1 MSREQRKYADLKGAE
16 QGYAARGKDFR
27 QELRH
32 LKKLKRGDALSTRGA
47 HRLHYLQEL
56 RKRRIPTDI
65 AKTVGTVATT
75 ALTGGLAGGIKG
87 GLAAAKTAA
96 KEGFK
101 KLGKGKILKGLGQ
114 LAKDPLLR
122 LVGTSIAGKTSTALA
137 RKKMKRKMEEASS
150 RVERAKAF
158 GDYGGVQ
165 DIQRAGAHYTPGL
178 EAAIPLATSAAMR
191 GLSNIS
197 DVAETA
203 ITDQPSFLSEKS
215 TSGVRFDPLNPYMPE
230 ETSPD
235 LPSMTG
241 LDEIIGDYEG
251 PKLSDGILR
260 NFSFGLEDY
269 DPMSDLTEI
278 AQPEEYFD
286 DSIPSPASDPRSFP
300 EAKDWLE
307 LQRDKFDARRKG
319 IDIYGFE
326 EEPGF
331 EFPESDPI
339 PLPEITL
346 DPITTIPPETIDTG
360 VTAPESLTISPQKLQ
375 PTQQRSTL
383 EELTTTEYF
392 DLLDEI
398 EAEETTSPT
407 VTSIS
412 DEDLLA
418 MENSSGYGTYQ
429 EMFDQY
435 KQNTS
440 LSDEEIMKNIRQN
453 AENAGDLPS
462 AVGTTEIEVVKA
474 EEERKRFIEEHT
486 KRHGFPPRKQV
497 VDIHMKKWEKGL
509 PERER
514 DARIEMARERAE
526 ALLGEYD
533 IPFDPNEPTPNIS
546 YEKGGKLQDHTGSI
560 KATRKYIMNKYA

>member
-32 LKKLKRGDALSTRGA
+32 LKKLKRGDALSTRQA

-75 ALTGGLAGGIKG
+75 ALTGGFAGGIKG

-101 KLGKGKILKGLGQ
+101 KLGKGQILKGLGQ

-122 LVGTSIAGKTSTALA
+122 LAGTSIAGKTSTALA

-150 RVERAKAF
+150 RAERAKAF
-158 GDYGGVQ
+158 GDYGGAQ

-191 GLSNIS
+191 GVSKFG
-197 DVAETA
+197 E
-203 ITDQPSFLSEKS
+203 
-215 TSGVRFDPLNPYMPE
+215 PE
-230 ETSPD
+230 I
-235 LPSMTG
+235 PSMTT

-251 PKLSDGILR
+251 PKLSD
-260 NFSFGLEDY
+260 FGLEDY

-278 AQPEEYFD
+278 AQPEEY
-286 DSIPSPASDPRSFP
+286 SIPSPASDPRSFP

-339 PLPEITL
+339 PPPEPTPITL

-360 VTAPESLTISPQKLQ
+360 FTTPESLTISPQQLQ

-398 EAEETTSPT
+398 EAGMSYTGASA
-407 VTSIS
+407 SIS

-435 KQNTS
+435 KQNTN
-440 LSDEEIMKNIRQN
+440 LSDEEIMKNIRKN
-453 AENAGDLPS
+453 AEAGGDLPS
-462 AVGTTEIEVVKA
+462 AVGTAPVEIAKA
-474 EEERKRFIEEHT
+474 EEERKRFIEEQT

-514 DARIEMARERAE
+514 DARIEEARRRAE
-526 ALLGEYD
+526 ALLGGYD

>member
-32 LKKLKRGDALSTRGA
+32 LKKLKRGDALSTRQA

-65 AKTVGTVATT
+65 AKAVGTVATT
-75 ALTGGLAGGIKG
+75 ALTGGFAGGIKG

-101 KLGKGKILKGLGQ
+101 KLGKGQILKGLGQ

-122 LVGTSIAGKTSTALA
+122 LAGTSIAGKTSTALA
-137 RKKMKRKMEEASS
+137 RKKMKRQMEEASS
-150 RVERAKAF
+150 RAERAKAF
-158 GDYGGVQ
+158 GDYGGAQ

-191 GLSNIS
+191 GVSNIS
-197 DVAETA
+197 DVPETA

-230 ETSPD
+230 ETSPA
-235 LPSMTG
+235 MTG
-241 LDEIIGDYEG
+241 LDEII
-251 PKLSDGILR
+251 SDPIPG
-260 NFSFGLEDY
+260 EDY
-269 DPMSDLTEI
+269 SYYM
-278 AQPEEYFD
+278 PEET
-286 DSIPSPASDPRSFP
+286 SPVSDPRSFP

-331 EFPESDPI
+331 EFPERDPI

-398 EAEETTSPT
+398 EAEEIASPT

-418 MENSSGYGTYQ
+418 MESSSYNITYQ

-435 KQNTS
+435 KQNTN
-440 LSDEEIMKNIRQN
+440 LSDEEIMKNIRKN
-453 AENAGDLPS
+453 AEAGGDLPS
-462 AVGTTEIEVVKA
+462 VSEAAPVEVAKA
-474 EEERKRFIEEHT
+474 EEERKRFIEENAKYYT
-486 KRHGFPPRKQV
+486 MGPMKGQRYAPTEEV
-497 VDIHMKKWEKGL
+497 VDKHMKKWEEGL

-533 IPFDPNEPTPNIS
+533 IPFDPNEPTPDPKKLKDMEEQAPNIS

>member
-32 LKKLKRGDALSTRGA
+32 LKKLKRGDALSTRQA

-65 AKTVGTVATT
+65 AKAVGTVATT

-150 RVERAKAF
+150 RAERAKAF

-191 GLSNIS
+191 GVSK
-197 DVAETA
+197 
-203 ITDQPSFLSEKS
+203 F
-215 TSGVRFDPLNPYMPE
+215 GGPE
-230 ETSPD
+230 I
-235 LPSMTG
+235 PSMTG

-251 PKLSDGILR
+251 PKLSD
-260 NFSFGLEDY
+260 FGLEDY